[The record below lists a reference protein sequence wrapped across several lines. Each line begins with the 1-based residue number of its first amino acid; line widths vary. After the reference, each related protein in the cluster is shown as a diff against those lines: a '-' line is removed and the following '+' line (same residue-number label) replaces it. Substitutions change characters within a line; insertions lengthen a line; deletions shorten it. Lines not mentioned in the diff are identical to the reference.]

1 MAVRTRIEEP
11 LRRAIARLLVERGYT
26 LVEQASDTSD
36 PFAWELRA
44 EKDGYAV
51 RIREQSKDLID
62 G

>member
-1 MAVRTRIEEP
+1 MAAQTQTEEP
-11 LRRAIARLLVERGYT
+11 LRRVIARLLVEHGYAI
-26 LVEQASDTSD
+26 VASASDTSD